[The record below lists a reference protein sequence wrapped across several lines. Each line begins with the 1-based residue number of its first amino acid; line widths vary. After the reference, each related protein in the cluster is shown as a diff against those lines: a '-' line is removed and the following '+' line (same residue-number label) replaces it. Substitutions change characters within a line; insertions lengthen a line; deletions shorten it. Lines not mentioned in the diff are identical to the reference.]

1 MIRKHSLWPPT
12 LLLIGWL
19 TATFWLFKTLAGA
32 HSFAE
37 ILTASA
43 HLDVGWYRSIAAQ
56 GYVIDPQITDG
67 QSTVFF
73 PLFPGLAALLI
84 HFLSLDSL
92 IALHIIQ
99 KLALIPMVLLTYRWS
114 STAGFSP
121 KESVLALLM
130 HPAWIF
136 LVVPYSE
143 TVYLCCLFALL
154 IAWQQENRF
163 LFFVSAFL
171 LGLCRPTGLFLVPA
185 ACLTIGYY
193 LLQAFFTTQHPLS
206 LQSLPMNIKAM
217 IALTKEPTWQAPIK
231 LLCYGIVGSLAA
243 FGVMALIMHVSVGD
257 WFAFYRYRTLW
268 KEEPGL
274 RNVLAALNLD
284 FGSQTPRILV
294 TWVAVLGSALLVRSG
309 RVFEGMLCAAAMLLP
324 VYQGKMGDIIRFSL
338 GAAPA
343 WLMFAEKLKE
353 RRTLHLIFI
362 GTSAAY
368 GVVFCYQWI
377 ARSWVG

>member
-1 MIRKHSLWPPT
+1 MWHPILV
-12 LLLIGWL
+12 LIGWFA
-19 TATFWLFKTLAGA
+19 ATFWLFKRAAGA

-37 ILTASA
+37 ILAASA

-56 GYVIDPQITDG
+56 GYFIDPQITDG

-73 PLFPGLAALLI
+73 PLFPALASLLI

-92 IALHIIQ
+92 LALHIVQ

-136 LVVPYSE
+136 LVAPYSE

-154 IAWQQENRF
+154 ISWQQRNRF

-185 ACLTIGYY
+185 ACLTVGYCF
-193 LLQAFFTTQHPLS
+193 LKAFFSTRQPLS
-206 LQSLPMNIKAM
+206 VKSLPTNIKSAV
-217 IALTKEPTWQAPIK
+217 ALTQEPTWQAPIK
-231 LLCYGIVGSLAA
+231 LLCYGVLGSLAA
-243 FGVMALIMHVSVGD
+243 FGVLALVMHLSVGD

-268 KEEPGL
+268 NEEPSL
-274 RNVLAALNLD
+274 RNVLAAMNLD
-284 FGSQTPRILV
+284 YGSQAPRVLAV
-294 TWVAVLGSALLVRSG
+294 WVALFGSALLIRSG
-309 RVFEGMLCAAAMLLP
+309 RVFEGMLCAAAILLP
-324 VYQGKMGDIIRFSL
+324 VYQGKMPDIIRFSL

-343 WLMFAEKLKE
+343 WLMIAEKLKE
-353 RRTLHLIFI
+353 RRTLHLFFI
-362 GTSAAY
+362 ATSSAY
-368 GVVFCYQWI
+368 GVVLCYQWI
-377 ARSWVG
+377 ARTWVG

>member
-1 MIRKHSLWPPT
+1 LLRCFPLALYPETILFKKHSLWHPI
-12 LLLIGWL
+12 LLLLGWL
-19 TATFWLFKTLAGA
+19 AATGWLFKTVAGA

-43 HLDVGWYRSIAAQ
+43 HLDVGWYRSIAVQ
-56 GYVIDPQITDG
+56 GYTIDPQITDG

-73 PLFPGLAALLI
+73 PLFPALAALLI

-92 IALHIIQ
+92 IALHSVH
-99 KLALIPMVLLTYRWS
+99 KLALIPMVLLMYRWS
-114 STAGFSP
+114 SAAGFSP

-154 IAWQQENRF
+154 ISWQQRNRF

-171 LGLCRPTGLFLVPA
+171 LGLCRPTGLFLIPA
-185 ACLTIGYY
+185 AFATVGYY
-193 LLQAFFTTQHPLS
+193 LLQA
-206 LQSLPMNIKAM
+206 K
-217 IALTKEPTWQAPIK
+217 LTKDTTWQAPIK
-231 LLCYGIVGSLAA
+231 LLCYGVVGSLAA
-243 FGVMALIMHVSVGD
+243 FGVLAVVMHVSVGD

-268 KEEPGL
+268 KEDPGL
-274 RNVLAALNLD
+274 GNVLAALNLD
-284 FGSQTPRILV
+284 YGSQTPRILV
-294 TWVAVLGSALLVRSG
+294 TWVAVVGSAMLMRSG
-309 RVFEGMLCAAAMLLP
+309 RVFEGMLCAAAILLP
-324 VYQGKMGDIIRFSL
+324 VHQGKMGDIIRFSL

-343 WLMFAEKLKE
+343 WLMVAEKLKE

-362 GTSAAY
+362 GTSSAY
-368 GVVFCYQWI
+368 GVMLCYQWI
-377 ARSWVG
+377 SRGWVG